1 MRGDVIDVDTWLG
14 LPRLTAS
21 VRPWT
26 HLKTSDGDK
35 ELVVELMPQ
44 AAALVVTNRG
54 YTHLGRCCDSGAFS
68 GAPYRDIDK
77 AHIITYD
84 SLTDAERIAA
94 ALIGA

>member
-1 MRGDVIDVDTWLG
+1 M
-14 LPRLTAS
+14 
-21 VRPWT
+21 RPWT
-26 HLKTSDGDK
+26 HLKTPDGMNK
-35 ELVVELMPQ
+35 IVVELPPR
-44 AAALVVTNRG
+44 AATIIATNRG